1 MNLKTLMLTVIKM
14 DFVNVLAVI
23 TQFNSKLDE
32 LNHSQGD
39 IKETLKKLQRIMDL
53 VMSKIE
59 DWSNKFGELDQLG
72 VVQRRLGQM
81 VIDDEKEASCPP
93 ST

>member
-1 MNLKTLMLTVIKM
+1 M

-39 IKETLKKLQRIMDL
+39 IKQTLKKLQGIMDL

-59 DWSNKFGELDQLG
+59 DFSNKFGELDQLG
-72 VVQRRLGQM
+72 LVQKRLDKM
-81 VIDDEKEASCPP
+81 INDDEKEASSHP

>member
-1 MNLKTLMLTVIKM
+1 M

-32 LNHSQGD
+32 LNHSQGN
-39 IKETLKKLQRIMDL
+39 IKETLAKLQKIMDL
-53 VMSKIE
+53 VVSKID

-72 VVQRRLGQM
+72 VVQKRLDQM
-81 VIDDEKEASCPP
+81 LIDDEKEVSSHP
-93 ST
+93 SA